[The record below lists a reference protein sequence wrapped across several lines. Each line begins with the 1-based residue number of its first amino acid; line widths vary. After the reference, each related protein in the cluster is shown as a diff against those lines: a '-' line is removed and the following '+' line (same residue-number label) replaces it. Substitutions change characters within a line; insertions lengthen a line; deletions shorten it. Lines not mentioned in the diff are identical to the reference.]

1 MLFLSTLLVQSK
13 ESVMPREFKRIAPA
27 TLKEDKNSLIGLRTL
42 TDFVPSSPEFSAE
55 ALQALQQEME
65 EAEEVLI
72 EIMKNAGTQR
82 DRVARL
88 QTTYHERL
96 KQSKSQ
102 VVGQYGPDSPE
113 VQVIGLKRQSE
124 YRRPRRSK

>member
-1 MLFLSTLLVQSK
+1 MA
-13 ESVMPREFKRIAPA
+13 REFKRIAPSV
-27 TLKEDKNSLIGLRTL
+27 LKEDNLALIGLRTL

-55 ALQALQQEME
+55 GLLALQQEME
-65 EAEEVLI
+65 EAEDLLV
-72 EIMKNAGTQR
+72 EIVKSAATQR

-96 KQSKSQ
+96 KQSKNQ